1 MHPISGKLLRE
12 ARESAGLTQ
21 AELAARLG
29 TNQSSVA
36 RLESPRSNPRLSTL
50 QRALAATGN
59 QLELKLQAATYPG
72 IDESMI
78 RASLARTPAER
89 LATFTGAY
97 RGLRRLAPTVRS

>member
-1 MHPISGKLLRE
+1 MALSGELLRE

-21 AELAARLG
+21 AELAELLE

-59 QLELKLQAATYPG
+59 QLELRLRPATYPSV
-72 IDESMI
+72 DESMI
-78 RASLARTPAER
+78 RASLSRTPAER

-97 RGLRRLAPTVRS
+97 RSLRRLAPTVRS